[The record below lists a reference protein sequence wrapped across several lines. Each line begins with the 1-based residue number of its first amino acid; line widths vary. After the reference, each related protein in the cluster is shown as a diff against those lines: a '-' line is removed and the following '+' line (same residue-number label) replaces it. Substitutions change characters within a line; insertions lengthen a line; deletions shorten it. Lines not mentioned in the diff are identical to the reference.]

1 MTAATRDFTVARS
14 QNRGHTWTFT
24 PVSPA
29 ARQQAIDFGLPDG
42 NGAYAVLDLAAPE
55 ALQRLQEEGFGV
67 GFETKHGQE
76 LLMEAAVCLWEAI
89 LESKDKS
96 PEEPP
101 NWEDRMIEV
110 WEEVGTAHMRQFAI
124 GLAPA
129 ILHVYDGIGG
139 ANALPELNL
148 IPYDWMFV
156 PSVLAEV
163 ECHTSGPVLDPQAA
177 IAALLEKNSPSP
189 DLAPMAAGPGG
200 P

>member
-14 QNRGHTWTFT
+14 QNGGHTWTFT
-24 PVSPA
+24 PVSSA
-29 ARQQAIDFGLPDG
+29 ARQQAPDFGLPDG
-42 NGAYAVLDLAAPE
+42 KGSYSVLDTFAPQE
-55 ALQRLQEEGFGV
+55 LQRLHDEEFGV
-67 GFETKHGQE
+67 RFVTDHGQD
-76 LLMEAAVCLWEAI
+76 LILEAALCIWEAM
-89 LESKDKS
+89 LEARRVS
-96 PEEPP
+96 PVEPP
-101 NWEDRMIEV
+101 NWEDRMMEV

-163 ECHTSGPVLDPQAA
+163 VWHTSGPVLDPQAA

-189 DLAPMAAGPGG
+189 DLALMAAGPGG